1 MLLTTASAKPD
12 FRAHPGTIAVSGAAG
27 RFGGLV
33 IRRLH
38 RTDDVVSIDPR
49 DFSHRPADVDHF
61 ETDLRRKDCRDI
73 FRRDRVQAVIHLGPH
88 HAEIKAAG
96 HEISFASAI
105 EDFTRLLEY
114 CDCYQVNKLVL
125 LSSADVYGARAHN
138 PQFLTEEAPL
148 LAADL
153 SSLRDIDMLAQS
165 FFWKRPDIETVI
177 LRPTH
182 VSGGVN
188 SIMARYLRLTPVPR
202 LMGYDP
208 MMQLVHE
215 EDVVQAI
222 RLALAPGH
230 RGVFNV
236 AGPPPLPLTR
246 VLKRLGRS
254 SLPVPLMV
262 AKPIATRLNWLGRVD
277 FRASY
282 VDYLRYVCMV
292 DDSRAR
298 EVLGYEPTHDL
309 NETIAA
315 VDLWE

>member
-1 MLLTTASAKPD
+1 MKTETARPGIRS
-12 FRAHPGTIAVSGAAG
+12 HPGTIAVSGAAG
-27 RFGGLV
+27 QFGGLV
-33 IRRLH
+33 VRRLH
-38 RTDDVVSIDPR
+38 RTDDVVAIDPR
-49 DFSHRPADVDHF
+49 DFSHRPADVEHF
-61 ETDLRRKDCRDI
+61 ETDLRRKDCRNI
-73 FRRDRVQAVIHLGPH
+73 FRRGRVQAVIHLGLN
-88 HAEIKAAG
+88 HAETTAAG
-96 HEISFASAI
+96 HGISFASAI

-114 CDCYQVNKLVL
+114 CDRYHVNKLVL

-138 PQFLTEEAPL
+138 PQFLVEEAPL

-153 SSLRDIDMLAQS
+153 SSLRDIDMMAQS

-182 VSGGVN
+182 VAGGVT
-188 SIMARYLRLTPVPR
+188 SMMARYLRLSPVPR

-208 MMQLVHE
+208 MMQLIHE

-230 RGVFNV
+230 RGIFNV

-246 VLKRLGRS
+246 VLKRLGRAS
-254 SLPVPLMV
+254 VPVPLMI
-262 AKPIATRLNWLGRVD
+262 ARPIATRLNWLGKAD

-298 EVLGYEPTHDL
+298 EVLGYEPTHTLD
-309 NETIAA
+309 ETIGA